1 MSAFAL
7 AAPAALEYQRAA
19 VLHGELWRLL
29 TCHWVHWSPEHLQWD
44 LVASLGLVVACRA
57 HLRQAAAALA
67 ASSLAIPLA
76 ILVLQPRLAT
86 YRGLSGLES
95 ALFVQAA
102 VAILLASR
110 VTNRADATSSARLRA
125 AVPRLA
131 ACAALGGF
139 TVKMLWEA
147 TTGGGLFVD
156 TAAAGFQPVPLAHF
170 VGGLCGAAAL
180 CWVKRRSAGP
190 PVARSSE
197 TFGPRRQ

>member
-1 MSAFAL
+1 MSGFAL
-7 AAPAALEYQRAA
+7 AAPAVLEYQRVA
-19 VLHGELWRLL
+19 VLHGEVWRLL

-102 VAILLASR
+102 VALLLAARATSLG
-110 VTNRADATSSARLRA
+110 ADATRSARLRA

-131 ACAALGGF
+131 ACAALAGF

-147 TTGGGLFVD
+147 TTGGGFFVD
-156 TAAAGFQPVPLAHF
+156 TAADGFQPVPLAHLI
-170 VGGLCGAAAL
+170 GGLCGAAAL
-180 CWVKRRSAGP
+180 RWLP
-190 PVARSSE
+190 
-197 TFGPRRQ
+197 